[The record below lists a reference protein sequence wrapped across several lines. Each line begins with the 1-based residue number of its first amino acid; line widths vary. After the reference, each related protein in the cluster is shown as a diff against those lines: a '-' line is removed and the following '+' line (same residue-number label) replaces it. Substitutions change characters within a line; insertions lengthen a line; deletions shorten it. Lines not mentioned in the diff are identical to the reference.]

1 MNRTSLAALAV
12 AGALVV
18 ATPAFASTQTST
30 PSAPATTTVTVTPT
44 VTATVTPTVT
54 ATVTPT
60 VEATTT
66 TNTAPTDPAM
76 ALSAGD
82 TSNVSTPALVLFIMG
97 ILTTVLA
104 VIEKLPLDKILPKR

>member
-44 VTATVTPTVT
+44 VTATVTPTV
-54 ATVTPT
+54 AP
-60 VEATTT
+60 TT

-97 ILTTVLA
+97 ILTTVLT
-104 VIEKLPLDKILPKR
+104 VIEKLPLDQILPKC

>member
-18 ATPAFASTQTST
+18 ATPAFAATQTSSPSA
-30 PSAPATTTVTVTPT
+30 PSAPAATTVTVTPT
-44 VTATVTPTVT
+44 VTATVTPTVKP
-54 ATVTPT
+54 A
-60 VEATTT
+60 TT

-97 ILTTVLA
+97 ILTTVLT
-104 VIEKLPLDKILPKR
+104 VVEKLPLDKILPKR

>member
-44 VTATVTPTVT
+44 VTATVTPTV
-54 ATVTPT
+54 AP
-60 VEATTT
+60 TT
-66 TNTAPTDPAM
+66 TNTAPTAPAM

-97 ILTTVLA
+97 ILTTVLT
-104 VIEKLPLDKILPKR
+104 VIEKLPLDQILPKR

>member
-1 MNRTSLAALAV
+1 MNRTSLTALAV

-44 VTATVTPTVT
+44 VTATVTPT
-54 ATVTPT
+54 
-60 VEATTT
+60 T

-97 ILTTVLA
+97 ILTTVLT
-104 VIEKLPLDKILPKR
+104 VIEKLPLDQILPKR

>member
-30 PSAPATTTVTVTPT
+30 PSTPSAPSAPAAATVTVTPT
-44 VTATVTPTVT
+44 VTTTVTPTV
-54 ATVTPT
+54 AP
-60 VEATTT
+60 TT

-97 ILTTVLA
+97 ILTTVLT

>member
-30 PSAPATTTVTVTPT
+30 SPAPSASETVAAAPATTVTVTPT
-44 VTATVTPTVT
+44 VTTTVTPTV
-54 ATVTPT
+54 AP
-60 VEATTT
+60 TT

-82 TSNVSTPALVLFIMG
+82 TSNVSTPALVLFILG
-97 ILTTVLA
+97 IFTTVLT
-104 VIEKLPLDKILPKR
+104 VIEKLPLDQILPKR

>member
-44 VTATVTPTVT
+44 VTATVTPTV
-54 ATVTPT
+54 AP
-60 VEATTT
+60 TT

-97 ILTTVLA
+97 ILTTVLT
-104 VIEKLPLDKILPKR
+104 VIEKLPLDQILPKR

>member
-18 ATPAFASTQTST
+18 ATPAFASTQTSI

-44 VTATVTPTVT
+44 VTATVTPTV
-54 ATVTPT
+54 AP
-60 VEATTT
+60 TT

-97 ILTTVLA
+97 ILTTVLT
-104 VIEKLPLDKILPKR
+104 VIEKLPLDQILPKR

>member
-30 PSAPATTTVTVTPT
+30 SPAPSTPATTTV
-44 VTATVTPTVT
+44 TVTPTVT

>member
-44 VTATVTPTVT
+44 VTATVTPTV
-54 ATVTPT
+54 AP
-60 VEATTT
+60 TT

-97 ILTTVLA
+97 ILTTVLT

>member
-44 VTATVTPTVT
+44 VTT
-54 ATVTPT
+54 TVTPT

>member
-30 PSAPATTTVTVTPT
+30 PSTPATTTVTVTPT
-44 VTATVTPTVT
+44 VTT
-54 ATVTPT
+54 TVTPT

>member
-1 MNRTSLAALAV
+1 MNRTSLAALTV

-18 ATPAFASTQTST
+18 ATPAFASTQASSPA

-44 VTATVTPTVT
+44 VTTTVTPTV
-54 ATVTPT
+54 AP
-60 VEATTT
+60 TT

-82 TSNVSTPALVLFIMG
+82 TSNVSTPALILFIMG
-97 ILTTVLA
+97 ILTTVLT
-104 VIEKLPLDKILPKR
+104 VVEKLPLDKILPKR

>member
-30 PSAPATTTVTVTPT
+30 SPAPSATETAETTTVTVTPT
-44 VTATVTPTVT
+44 VTTTVTPTV
-54 ATVTPT
+54 AP
-60 VEATTT
+60 TT

-82 TSNVSTPALVLFIMG
+82 ISNVSTPALILFIMG
-97 ILTTVLA
+97 ILTTVLT
-104 VIEKLPLDKILPKR
+104 VVEKLPLDKILPKR

>member
-18 ATPAFASTQTST
+18 ATPAFASTQTSA

-44 VTATVTPTVT
+44 VTATVTPTV
-54 ATVTPT
+54 AP
-60 VEATTT
+60 TT

-97 ILTTVLA
+97 ILTTVLT
-104 VIEKLPLDKILPKR
+104 VIEKLPLDQILPKR

>member
-44 VTATVTPTVT
+44 VPATVTPTV
-54 ATVTPT
+54 AP
-60 VEATTT
+60 TT

-97 ILTTVLA
+97 ILTTVLT
-104 VIEKLPLDKILPKR
+104 VIEKLPLDQILPKR

>member
-30 PSAPATTTVTVTPT
+30 PSAPATTTV
-44 VTATVTPTVT
+44 TVTPTVT

-97 ILTTVLA
+97 ILTTVLT
-104 VIEKLPLDKILPKR
+104 VIEKLPLDQILPKR

>member
-18 ATPAFASTQTST
+18 ATPAFASTQASPSPAPST
-30 PSAPATTTVTVTPT
+30 PETAAATTVTVTPT
-44 VTATVTPTVT
+44 VTTTVTPTVK
-54 ATVTPT
+54 P
-60 VEATTT
+60 TT

>member
-1 MNRTSLAALAV
+1 
-12 AGALVV
+12 
-18 ATPAFASTQTST
+18 
-30 PSAPATTTVTVTPT
+30 
-44 VTATVTPTVT
+44 
-54 ATVTPT
+54 
-60 VEATTT
+60 
-66 TNTAPTDPAM
+66 M

>member
-30 PSAPATTTVTVTPT
+30 PSTPSAPSAPATTTVTVTPT
-44 VTATVTPTVT
+44 VTATVTPTV
-54 ATVTPT
+54 AP
-60 VEATTT
+60 TTT

>member
-12 AGALVV
+12 AGALVA

-30 PSAPATTTVTVTPT
+30 PPAPSAPETAAATTVTVTPT
-44 VTATVTPTVT
+44 VTTTVTPTV
-54 ATVTPT
+54 AP
-60 VEATTT
+60 TT

-82 TSNVSTPALVLFIMG
+82 TSNVSTPALVLFILG
-97 ILTTVLA
+97 ILTTVLT
-104 VIEKLPLDKILPKR
+104 VVEKLPLDQILPKR

>member
-18 ATPAFASTQTST
+18 ATPAFAATQTST
-30 PSAPATTTVTVTPT
+30 SPAPSAPSAAAATTVTVTPT
-44 VTATVTPTVT
+44 VTTTVTPTV
-54 ATVTPT
+54 AP
-60 VEATTT
+60 TT

>member
-1 MNRTSLAALAV
+1 MNRTSLTALAV

-60 VEATTT
+60 VAPTT

-97 ILTTVLA
+97 ILTTVLT
-104 VIEKLPLDKILPKR
+104 VIEKLPLDQILPKR

>member
-30 PSAPATTTVTVTPT
+30 PSTPATTTV
-44 VTATVTPTVT
+44 TVTPTVT

>member
-30 PSAPATTTVTVTPT
+30 PSTPATTTVTVTPT
-44 VTATVTPTVT
+44 VTATVTPTV
-54 ATVTPT
+54 AP
-60 VEATTT
+60 TT

>member
-44 VTATVTPTVT
+44 VTATVTPTV
-54 ATVTPT
+54 AP
-60 VEATTT
+60 TTT

>member
-1 MNRTSLAALAV
+1 MNRTSLTALAV

-30 PSAPATTTVTVTPT
+30 PSAPATTTVTVTPP
-44 VTATVTPTVT
+44 VPATVTP
-54 ATVTPT
+54 
-60 VEATTT
+60 TT

-97 ILTTVLA
+97 ILTTVLT
-104 VIEKLPLDKILPKR
+104 VIEKLPLDQILPKR

>member
-1 MNRTSLAALAV
+1 MNRTSLTALAV

-44 VTATVTPTVT
+44 VTATVTPTV
-54 ATVTPT
+54 AP
-60 VEATTT
+60 TT

-97 ILTTVLA
+97 ILTTVLT
-104 VIEKLPLDKILPKR
+104 VIEKLPLDQILPKR

>member
-44 VTATVTPTVT
+44 VTATVTPTV
-54 ATVTPT
+54 AP
-60 VEATTT
+60 TT

>member
-30 PSAPATTTVTVTPT
+30 PSTPSAPSAPATTTVTVTPT
-44 VTATVTPTVT
+44 VTATVTPTV
-54 ATVTPT
+54 AP
-60 VEATTT
+60 TT

>member
-1 MNRTSLAALAV
+1 MNRTSLTALAV

-30 PSAPATTTVTVTPT
+30 PSAPATTTV
-44 VTATVTPTVT
+44 TVTPTVT

-97 ILTTVLA
+97 ILTTVLT
-104 VIEKLPLDKILPKR
+104 VIEKLPLDQILPKR

>member
-30 PSAPATTTVTVTPT
+30 PSAPATTTV
-44 VTATVTPTVT
+44 TVTPTVT